1 VIISTVQPN
10 RSIGRAGQTPILQL
24 MLSLP
29 GPQAATATRHPMFGA
44 NARLELLKQHGHWP
58 NRQSPE
64 LVNRLI
70 VTFLTADA
78 PTAAGN

>member
-1 VIISTVQPN
+1 
-10 RSIGRAGQTPILQL
+10 
-24 MLSLP
+24 
-29 GPQAATATRHPMFGA
+29 MFSA

-58 NRQSPE
+58 NRQSPD

-78 PTAAGN
+78 HTAAGN